1 MDGIFLTEITI
12 EHVRHLRDIVIP
24 LSSDMRKT
32 LILTGQNG
40 SGKTSVLQALGD
52 FLRFTAKIPGDLNEK
67 ELIRFQVEL
76 TEQRMLHM
84 ASFDQEL
91 SPRQSL
97 TKVIGISSKCTH
109 WKKMKKSCQNG
120 SFILDY
126 FADERE
132 IQVDISNHV
141 EKVDFKSAYPMNDN
155 PSRDFVKYM
164 VDIKVRQALANMKE
178 EGSRVAEIE
187 DWFQRFQDV
196 LRKLYNDPPLTLD
209 FDIDTFRF
217 TIHATNREPFD
228 FNTMSMGYSA
238 IFNIITD
245 LIMRMEAKSPGHY
258 NMEGIVLIDEIET
271 HLHVELQKKIVPI
284 LTELFPNIQFIMT
297 THSPFVLQ
305 SAENAVI
312 YDLEKRVL
320 VRDGLANLPYEGI
333 VEGYFGVDTLSAEL
347 KEKFQRYQELIQ
359 KKELTDGDYVE
370 IDRLESYLDEIPHYL
385 APGWA
390 AEYRRLKLEFSMRE
404 GA

>member
-12 EHVRHLRDIVIP
+12 KHVRHLRDIVIP

-40 SGKTSVLQALGD
+40 SGKTSVLQSLRD

-67 ELIRFQVEL
+67 ELIRFQVKL

-141 EKVDFKSAYPMNDN
+141 EKVDFKPAYPMNDN
-155 PSRDFVKYM
+155 PSKDFVKYM

-196 LRKLYNDPPLTLD
+196 LRKLYNDPDLTLD
-209 FDIDTFRF
+209 FNIDTFRF
-217 TIHATNREPFD
+217 TIHAANREPFD

-320 VRDGLANLPYEGI
+320 VRDGMANLPYEGI